1 MEKPTRRLSL
11 VQILGIALVAI
22 VASAVASYSVER
34 FALHKPDPKVNVAVI
49 LGSTVPVLILLMRSR
64 RGSDDKP
71 PV

>member
-11 VQILGIALVAI
+11 VHILGIALLAI

-34 FALHKPDPKVNVAVI
+34 FALQKPDPKVNVAVI
-49 LGSTVPVLILLMRSR
+49 LGSTVPVFLLLLRGR